1 VTVIVWSLLST
12 PPIGADGIKLAQS
25 EAIIPFSL
33 YELVPG
39 FFFSML
45 AIFLFSKIGPSPSK
59 EMIEEFDLVKA
70 SNI

>member
-1 VTVIVWSLLST
+1 M
-12 PPIGADGIKLAQS
+12 AQS